1 MKKTAFIFI
10 LLLTSVFLLGVFV
23 GCNQTQTD
31 LDFSDYSMNCLGDSI
46 TYGYVPKS
54 GGVQMERPYP
64 AQLKEYLGLKKAR
77 NYGVSGAT
85 LSVNTAD
92 RVILSQ
98 SYLDMDD
105 DAQIISVMGG
115 CNDFE
120 RGLPL
125 GNVNDTQNST
135 VYGALDVLARG
146 LKSKYPN
153 AFIFFMTTFQ
163 VGDYLPAVNS
173 AGYTL
178 QDVAD
183 AVIEVCA
190 KYGIPVLDMY
200 REGRFELEMN
210 TEASDGSHPSQEF
223 LEKYTVPQIARFLE
237 NHYDE
242 LPKKGKR

>member
-1 MKKTAFIFI
+1 MKRLTFAFA
-10 LLLTSVFLLGVFV
+10 LLVTSLFLCGVFA
-23 GCNQTQTD
+23 GCNKTQTD
-31 LDFSDYSMNCLGDSI
+31 LDFSKYSMNCLGDSI
-46 TYGYVPKS
+46 TYGYAPKS
-54 GGVQMERPYP
+54 GGEQMEQPFP
-64 AQLKEYLGLKKAR
+64 AQLKKYLGLKKVR

-98 SYLDMDD
+98 SYKEMDN
-105 DAQIISVMGG
+105 DAQIITVMGG
-115 CNDFE
+115 SNDFE

-125 GNVNDTQNST
+125 GNVNDTQNTT

-146 LKSKYPN
+146 LKIKYPN

-178 QDVAD
+178 EDVAD

-190 KYGIPVLDMY
+190 KYDIPVLDMY
-200 REGRFELEMN
+200 REGKFELEMN
-210 TEASDGSHPSQEF
+210 TESSDGSHPSQAF
-223 LEKYTVPQIARFLE
+223 FEKYTVPQIARFLE
-237 NHYDE
+237 DHYDR
-242 LPKKGKR
+242 LPKKGK